1 MKKNSIEA
9 KQFAALKKRLASGRP
24 LTAAQMAFVERHN
37 LAPVPEAS
45 PDDSDTAAGYS
56 ALARR
61 LGVSRQLIAWHKG
74 RAAAPET
81 LSVSAWRDY
90 LVLHGKGGT
99 MDRVES
105 AGKAKRGS
113 YAEAFGDGLLAGH
126 GFGMDGI
133 GDFLEISLLA
143 ADVVTTA
150 EQRDTVA
157 IWLWLFSAARAHKVA
172 MKNGCPASP
181 LTDVE
186 FDPQSAPVDNDWC
199 PPEIRAAAT
208 RIAFHLDSAREQ
220 FCRDGDKI
228 SAA

>member
-45 PDDSDTAAGYS
+45 PDDSDAAASLS

-61 LGVSRQLIAWHKG
+61 LDVSRQLIAWHNG
-74 RAAAPET
+74 RADAPKS

-90 LVLHGKGGT
+90 LILHGKGGT

-105 AGKAKRGS
+105 SGKNRGDS
-113 YAEAFGDGLLAGH
+113 YAEIFGDGLLAGH
-126 GFGMDGI
+126 SFGMDGI
-133 GDFLEISLLA
+133 GDFLELALQA
-143 ADVVTTA
+143 ADIKTTP
-150 EQRDTVA
+150 EQRDMVA
-157 IWLWLFSAARAHKVA
+157 LWLWLFSAARVHKVA
-172 MKNGCPASP
+172 KRAGCPASP

-186 FDPQSAPVDNDWC
+186 FDPQAAPVDNDWC

-208 RIAFHLDSAREQ
+208 RINFDLNTARTT
-220 FCRDGDKI
+220 FYRDKQQ
-228 SAA
+228 